1 MRSMTI
7 KNKITLLYLATYGSV
22 VFALSIT
29 LFMIFRTLEYR
40 RIDGL
45 LLSFHNDIVN
55 TYKYAGEGE
64 KRLLSL
70 AGDENLGFALY
81 AGEKPLASFRIE
93 PGTLSS
99 VGPGMGTAGDYRYRA
114 TLENI
119 EGGDRKVVTFY
130 RLEGT
135 RAHLNN
141 LLLIIILSAA
151 FTLLLVSLV
160 GMAFTRKL
168 MKPLEQAGNQ
178 LERISRSEIGGAR
191 VEVENTGR
199 EIEKLQLEINRALD
213 RIERLVE
220 DTRQMSSKIAH
231 ELRTPLA
238 VMKTNLQLS
247 LEKNSSPGE
256 MRLSL
261 KDTMKELDKLI
272 RMSEGFL
279 LLSRIESAVPLE
291 MARVDLSGLLLETIE
306 KIMILYPG
314 VEFALDVAPAIEM
327 RGVSHMIEH
336 AIINLLDNAARYTT
350 DGSVSVRLSTGER
363 YIVLEVT
370 NRGRKVEMERPG
382 MLSGSSVAAGNGI
395 GLTVVQA
402 VTKLHKADLLYE
414 HRDGTNRFMIRFP
427 A

>member
-1 MRSMTI
+1 
-7 KNKITLLYLATYGSV
+7 
-22 VFALSIT
+22 
-29 LFMIFRTLEYR
+29 
-40 RIDGL
+40 
-45 LLSFHNDIVN
+45 
-55 TYKYAGEGE
+55 
-64 KRLLSL
+64 
-70 AGDENLGFALY
+70 
-81 AGEKPLASFRIE
+81 
-93 PGTLSS
+93 
-99 VGPGMGTAGDYRYRA
+99 
-114 TLENI
+114 
-119 EGGDRKVVTFY
+119 
-130 RLEGT
+130 
-135 RAHLNN
+135 
-141 LLLIIILSAA
+141 
-151 FTLLLVSLV
+151 
-160 GMAFTRKL
+160 MAFTRKL

-199 EIEKLQLEINRALD
+199 EIEKLQIEINRALD

-238 VMKTNLQLS
+238 VMKTSLQLS

-327 RGVSHMIEH
+327 PGVSHMIEH

-350 DGSVSVRLSTGER
+350 DSSASVRLSTGEGHT
-363 YIVLEVT
+363 VLEVT
-370 NRGRKVEMERPG
+370 NRGRKVEMERPS
-382 MLSGSSVAAGNGI
+382 MLSGPSVAAGNGI

-414 HRDGTNRFMIRFP
+414 HRDGTNRFTIRFQI
-427 A
+427 

>member
-1 MRSMTI
+1 
-7 KNKITLLYLATYGSV
+7 
-22 VFALSIT
+22 
-29 LFMIFRTLEYR
+29 
-40 RIDGL
+40 
-45 LLSFHNDIVN
+45 
-55 TYKYAGEGE
+55 
-64 KRLLSL
+64 
-70 AGDENLGFALY
+70 
-81 AGEKPLASFRIE
+81 
-93 PGTLSS
+93 
-99 VGPGMGTAGDYRYRA
+99 
-114 TLENI
+114 
-119 EGGDRKVVTFY
+119 
-130 RLEGT
+130 
-135 RAHLNN
+135 
-141 LLLIIILSAA
+141 
-151 FTLLLVSLV
+151 
-160 GMAFTRKL
+160 

-261 KDTMKELDKLI
+261 NDTMKELDKLI

-314 VEFALDVAPAIEM
+314 VEFALA
-327 RGVSHMIEH
+327 RSLSH
-336 AIINLLDNAARYTT
+336 DRTRY
-350 DGSVSVRLSTGER
+350 
-363 YIVLEVT
+363 
-370 NRGRKVEMERPG
+370 
-382 MLSGSSVAAGNGI
+382 
-395 GLTVVQA
+395 
-402 VTKLHKADLLYE
+402 HK
-414 HRDGTNRFMIRFP
+414 P
-427 A
+427 P